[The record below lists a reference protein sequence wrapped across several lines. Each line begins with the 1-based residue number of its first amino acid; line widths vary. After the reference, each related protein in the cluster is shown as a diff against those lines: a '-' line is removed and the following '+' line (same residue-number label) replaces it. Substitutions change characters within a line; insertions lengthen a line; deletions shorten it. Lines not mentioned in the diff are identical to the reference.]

1 MFSLSLS
8 RLSRKVISYND
19 FCARF
24 NAFAEERRLLDLAA
38 AENRFE
44 SLDPTTDDVQM
55 DPRKISV
62 DIGQLKDYLGIMC
75 AFLLHLYK
83 PLLINIF

>member
-1 MFSLSLS
+1 M
-8 RLSRKVISYND
+8 INYND

-24 NAFAEERRLLDLAA
+24 NALAEKRRLLDLAA
-38 AENRFE
+38 AENSFE
-44 SLDPTTDDVQM
+44 SLDPTTNDVQM

-62 DIGQLKDYLGIMC
+62 DIGQLKDYLGIMS
-75 AFLLHLYK
+75 AFLLYLYK

>member
-1 MFSLSLS
+1 M
-8 RLSRKVISYND
+8 INYID

-24 NAFAEERRLLDLAA
+24 NAFAEKRRLLDLAA
-38 AENRFE
+38 AENSFE
-44 SLDPTTDDVQM
+44 SLDPTTNDVQM

-75 AFLLHLYK
+75 AFLLYLYK

>member
-1 MFSLSLS
+1 M
-8 RLSRKVISYND
+8 INYND

-24 NAFAEERRLLDLAA
+24 NALAEKRRLLDLAA
-38 AENRFE
+38 AENSFE
-44 SLDPTTDDVQM
+44 SLDPTTNDVQM

-75 AFLLHLYK
+75 AFLLYLYK